1 MKNLVKASEVAK
13 IEKKAAKKE
22 WVKEMKATYG
32 PTWTKKTACRIHK
45 DGARRMGSLKTT
57 ECE

>member
-22 WVKEMKATYG
+22 WVKEMKNMYG
-32 PTWTKKTACRIHK
+32 PAWTKRTSSKIHK
-45 DGARRMGSLKTT
+45 DGSRRMGTLKTT